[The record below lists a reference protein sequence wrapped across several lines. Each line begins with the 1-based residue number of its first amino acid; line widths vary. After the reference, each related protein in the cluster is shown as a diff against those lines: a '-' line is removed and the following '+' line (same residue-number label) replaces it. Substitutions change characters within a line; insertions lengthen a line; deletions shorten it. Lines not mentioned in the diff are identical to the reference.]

1 VEKITR
7 RRLKEGLIQVYFGRG
22 KGKTTAAIGQGLR
35 ATGHGFKVYM
45 IQFMKG
51 NTAYGEV
58 DAIKAIPNFEIKQF
72 GTLELIEIPREVD
85 LEEGKKAIEFAE
97 KIINSDEYDIVILD
111 EIGVAIEMGVVDVKD
126 VLRLINNKPEKV
138 ELILTGGGTGK
149 IHPKIKEKAD
159 LLTEMKMIKHYYSSK
174 GINARYGI
182 EY

>member
-1 VEKITR
+1 MTR
-7 RRLKEGLIQVYFGRG
+7 RRLKEGLVQCYYGRG

-51 NTAYGEV
+51 NTKYGEIE
-58 DAIKAIPNFEIKQF
+58 AIKKVPNFEIKQF
-72 GTLELIEIPREVD
+72 GTLELIEIPGEID
-85 LEEGKKAIEFAE
+85 LEEGRKALEFTE

-111 EIGVAIEMGVVDVKD
+111 EVGVAVEMGVVNVEDVIK
-126 VLRLINNKPEKV
+126 LIDNKPEKV
-138 ELILTGGGTGK
+138 ELVLTGGGTGK
-149 IHPKIKEKAD
+149 IHPKIKERAD

-174 GINARYGI
+174 GINARFGI